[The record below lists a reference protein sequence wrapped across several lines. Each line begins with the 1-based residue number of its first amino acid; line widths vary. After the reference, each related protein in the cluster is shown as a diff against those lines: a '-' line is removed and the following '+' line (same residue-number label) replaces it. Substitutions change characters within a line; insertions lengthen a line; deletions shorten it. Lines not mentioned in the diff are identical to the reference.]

1 MADTVAYQEVIDR
14 ENNPIKYAMK
24 KAGAEHQEAFPSAG
38 CTISHCTGL
47 DCRQENAAILVSEA
61 HY

>member
-24 KAGAEHQEAFPSAG
+24 KAGLNIKKLSLLLDAPYRTVQDWIAGKRMPPS
-38 CTISHCTGL
+38 
-47 DCRQENAAILVSEA
+47 
-61 HY
+61 